1 MRFSVLLLVI
11 LGILTVPVARCL
23 YAGSDVVEV
32 RRAAP
37 ALLTATDQLDAA
49 LREPVVVAHIDGP
62 DAE

>member
-32 RRAAP
+32 RSTICDSSPKSTPLTPPRSLAP
-37 ALLTATDQLDAA
+37 
-49 LREPVVVAHIDGP
+49 RR
-62 DAE
+62 